1 MTTLPRLAVVA
12 LLLAGCARR
21 ADWSE
26 EELAALADLR
36 LTTEQPRPDPT
47 NRHADDADAARL
59 GQRLFFD
66 RRLSANGTVSCASCH
81 DPVRKFQDG
90 LPLAKGLGTTVRRT
104 MPIAGTAASPWL
116 FWDGRKDSLWSQA
129 LGPLESGVEHGSNR
143 VQIARLAAQAYR
155 EPYERVF
162 GPLPDLGGLPADATP
177 AGSGD
182 LRGAWERI
190 PPGQQDAVNRVFA
203 NVGKA
208 IEAYERRLQPGET
221 RFDRYVDAVQR
232 GDADGAARLLTRG
245 EEAGLRLFVG
255 KGRCTRCHNG
265 PELTNH
271 DFANIG
277 VPAAP
282 GGSEDPGRHAGAGEV
297 IQDEFN
303 CLGRYSDA
311 PPAACRELRSMHAG
325 PHARGQFKV
334 PSLRD
339 VAERAPYMHAG
350 QLRTLADVIA
360 HYDRAPAAATGESE
374 LAQLGL
380 DARERRELEEFL
392 GALSA
397 PFRTERS
404 WLSPP
409 EEER

>member
-1 MTTLPRLAVVA
+1 MNRLPYLALVA
-12 LLLAGCARR
+12 LALAGCARR

-36 LTTEQPRPDPT
+36 LGSEQPRPDPT
-47 NRHADDADAARL
+47 NRHADDVAAAQL

-66 RRLSANGTVSCASCH
+66 RRLSANGAVACASCH
-81 DPVRKFQDG
+81 DPAREFQDG
-90 LPLAKGLGTTVRRT
+90 LPLAKGLGTTARRT

-143 VQIARLAAQAYR
+143 IRIARLAAQAYR
-155 EPYERVF
+155 GPYERVF
-162 GPLPDLGGLPADATP
+162 GPLPDLDGLPADATP
-177 AGSGD
+177 AGTGD
-182 LRGAWERI
+182 LWEAWQRI

-208 IEAYERRLQPGET
+208 IEAYERRLRPGET
-221 RFDRYVDAVQR
+221 RFDRYVDAVER
-232 GDADGAARLLTRG
+232 GDADGAAGLLTRG

-255 KGRCTRCHNG
+255 KARCTRCHNG

-271 DFANIG
+271 DFANVG
-277 VPAAP
+277 VPPAPGAAP
-282 GGSEDPGRHAGAGEV
+282 DPGRHGGAGEV
-297 IQDEFN
+297 LQDEFN

-311 PPAACRELRSMHAG
+311 APEACRELRSMHSG
-325 PHARGQFKV
+325 PQTRGQFKV
-334 PSLRD
+334 PSLRG
-339 VAERAPYMHAG
+339 VAGRAPYMHAG
-350 QLRTLADVIA
+350 QLRTLAEVIA

-374 LAQLGL
+374 IAQLGL

-397 PFRTERS
+397 PLMTEEE
-404 WLSPP
+404 WLKPP